1 MSLLWLVSTMA
12 VVGGLL
18 WVVNR
23 QLPGKG
29 RLATLLN
36 SLVLAFLILWMLY
49 SFDHFSRWGAS

>member
-1 MSLLWLVSTMA
+1 MA